1 MADAVDEISD
11 PLAEWGTPEWD
22 ETLIEL
28 GRMTKQAEQTGDDE
42 RDFNAIN
49 QLLNG
54 LSFVITKFKLVREIE
69 LRSGNAAR
77 MGRVTAFFTPT
88 ISALERSVEN
98 FAVDRNKL
106 LRKYRRELDGF

>member
-1 MADAVDEISD
+1 
-11 PLAEWGTPEWD
+11 
-22 ETLIEL
+22 
-28 GRMTKQAEQTGDDE
+28 
-42 RDFNAIN
+42 
-49 QLLNG
+49 
-54 LSFVITKFKLVREIE
+54 
-69 LRSGNAAR
+69 